1 MVKKDDEVQSAK
13 NAALKLEDYKRLKD
27 FADEY
32 VKQVPL
38 NEVME
43 MARWDFQATLTGGA
57 CGSGVEGMEE
67 ILSRVKDYPED
78 KLVEVRRLVG
88 LSPYPYFKVKDLIK
102 ELQQFDPEVPVVLA
116 CDQGGTYEITYPL
129 DGSSNRDYTGVG
141 RVELNFEME
150 QE

>member
-1 MVKKDDEVQSAK
+1 MTEKERTHKCF
-13 NAALKLEDYKRLKD
+13 KD

-43 MARWDFQATLTGGA
+43 MARWDFEATLSGGA
-57 CGSGVEGMEE
+57 CGSGVEGMEK
-67 ILSRVKDYPED
+67 LLAKVKGYPDD
-78 KLVEVRRLVG
+78 KLAEVRRLVG

-116 CDQGGTYEITYPL
+116 CDQGGTYDISYPL

-141 RVELNFEME
+141 RVEINFELAE
-150 QE
+150 GE